1 MNNLDPDYFYVTDEL
16 LRSRLL
22 MIIMVE
28 KVFSS
33 LLMKYL
39 DPDYFYVATGTID
52 DGDGYV
58 VDDDIGAVVSR

>member
-1 MNNLDPDYFYVTDEL
+1 M
-16 LRSRLL
+16 
-22 MIIMVE
+22 E